1 MTGTLR
7 EHFPRGPGPHERPAL
22 KGITGTYRFDV
33 EGQRSV
39 RVEVR
44 DGTFTV
50 AEDTAPADCV
60 IRVDESD
67 IARIASGEQN
77 LVTAF
82 LQGRARIEG
91 DFVLAQKFHGLMRA
105 RRAVA

>member
-1 MTGTLR
+1 MARTLR
-7 EHFPRGPGPHERPAL
+7 EYFPPGPGPHEQPAF
-22 KGITGTYRFDV
+22 KGVTGTYRFDV

-44 DGTFTV
+44 DGTVTV
-50 AEDTAPADCV
+50 SESPAPADCL

-77 LVTAF
+77 LLTAV
-82 LQGRARIEG
+82 LQGRAHIQG
-91 DFVLAQKFHGLMRA
+91 DFALAQKFHGLMRA